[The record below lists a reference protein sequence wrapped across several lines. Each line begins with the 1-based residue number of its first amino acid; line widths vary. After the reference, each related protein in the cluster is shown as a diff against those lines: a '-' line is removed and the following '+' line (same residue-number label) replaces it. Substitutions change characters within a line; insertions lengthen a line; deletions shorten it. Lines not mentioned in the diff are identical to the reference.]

1 MITVTRNIIIKA
13 LIQIAVQLI
22 SKRIIEG
29 KRQSLRDFPVKVLF

>member
-1 MITVTRNIIIKA
+1 MITVTRNIIIKN

-29 KRQSLRDFPVKVLF
+29 KRQFH